1 MSGHDRNLITLG
13 ALLHDIGK
21 AMERTFRP
29 LPIGTESYRLEAKY
43 SHEPFSAV
51 FVDERMRGWPTDV
64 GSLCRLVL
72 KHHNPSLPDE
82 LLVSLADRLSA
93 NERAEAEGNEEGARG
108 RAESV
113 LRSVLSRVRL
123 GEQVSDEIYYKLL
136 PLSLDRQALMPT
148 HDESGS
154 AEAYQTLW
162 QAFSEEVTRV
172 PLGDLS
178 TLLAVLRKYTW
189 AIPSDTRYKTI
200 PDIALYHHLK
210 TTAAIAACLVRA
222 GLEEREVQSLYAAL
236 SHRYFK
242 QPSTP
247 AEDELVNRPLCA
259 LAKGDIS
266 GTQDFLYLLTSS
278 GAARGLRGRSFYLQ
292 LLTEVI
298 ATWILRQ
305 FDLPMTNL
313 LFAGGGHFYLLLPY
327 QETVERFKNLRRQI
341 SQKLWKAHK
350 GDLSLTVD
358 YVPVAAVDFLE
369 HDAGGN
375 AFAHKWDEVSRRV
388 NERKQR
394 KWNELDGD
402 GMMSALFTPQ
412 QLGTTAEE
420 MCQVCHGEWSQG
432 RDRLDDDIRKCRR
445 CHQFEELGQLLRG
458 PTHLVLFTVPERE
471 PPDPWDWRGVLR
483 AFGVLPR
490 FVHEGED
497 VPDKPDG
504 AIGALVYTFH
514 TSGPLDFLTNEVK
527 TRFRWGDMPV
537 GFDSRLLA
545 DATPMKR
552 DTNGELVIAEF
563 SDLADASEG
572 VKWLGVLRM
581 DVDSL
586 GDVFRRGL
594 GNDATISR
602 MTTLSESLRLFFE
615 GWVPQLCQQY
625 NPVAQGSKRRDDKDA
640 LYLIYA
646 GGDDLFVVGAWSV
659 LPKLAQQI
667 RDDFREFVGGD
678 HITLSGGIAI
688 EHQKF
693 PLYQLANYAKY
704 ALDDQA
710 KEHERTVNGRL
721 VKKDALSFLQTPL
734 GWERFN
740 EIAERQEELRAMLRA
755 DGGTASLP
763 RAFLTRLSEIY
774 NLYEE
779 NRKRQHHRMNAGQIS
794 LAQMQEEIAYA
805 KWVWRLVY
813 HLSRFGERYTDHQD
827 TIRHLQQAIAR
838 DRNGLIAVL
847 HVLARWT
854 SLLTREG

>member
-1 MSGHDRNLITLG
+1 MNKQDEGLITLG

-21 AMERTFRP
+21 ARERTFQP
-29 LPIGTESYRLEAKY
+29 LPDWARGEAFQAKY
-43 SHEPFSAV
+43 SHEPFSAL
-51 FVDERMRGWPTDV
+51 FVDEWMSHWPTDQHT
-64 GSLCRLVL
+64 LRRLVL
-72 KHHNPSLPDE
+72 KHHDPSLYDE

-123 GEQVSDEIYYKLL
+123 EGRGADEIYHKLL
-136 PLSLDRQALMPT
+136 ALSLNRQVLMPGR
-148 HDESGS
+148 DESGS

-162 QAFSEEVTRV
+162 QAFTNEVTRV
-172 PLGDLS
+172 PPGDIP

-200 PDIALYHHLK
+200 PDISLYHHLK

-222 GLEEREVQSLYAAL
+222 RLEEREVQTLYGAL

-247 AEDELVNRPLCA
+247 TEDELVNRPLCA

-298 ATWILRQ
+298 AAWILRQ
-305 FDLPMTNL
+305 FALPMTNL

-327 QETVERFKNLRRQI
+327 RETAERFDNLRQQI
-341 SQKLWKAHK
+341 SQRLWKAHK

-394 KWNELDGD
+394 KWRELDGNE
-402 GMMSALFTPQ
+402 MMLTLFTAQ

-420 MCQVCHGEWSQG
+420 MCQVCHGEWRQG
-432 RDRLDDDIRKCRR
+432 RDEMDDGIRKCRR
-445 CHQFEELGQLLRG
+445 CYQFEGLGQLLRE
-458 PTHLVLFTVPERE
+458 PTYLVLFTVPERE
-471 PPDPWDWRGVLR
+471 PPDPWDWRGVLQ
-483 AFGVLPR
+483 AFGVFPWL
-490 FVHEGED
+490 VHEGED
-497 VPDKPDG
+497 VPEKPNG
-504 AIGALVYTFH
+504 ATGALVYTFH
-514 TSGPLDFLTNEVK
+514 TSGPLDFLTDEVK
-527 TRFRWGDMPV
+527 ARFRWGDMPV
-537 GFDSRLLA
+537 SFDSRLLA

-552 DTNGELVIAEF
+552 ESNGELVIAEF
-563 SDLADASEG
+563 SDLAEASEG

-586 GDVFRRGL
+586 GDVFKKGL
-594 GNDATISR
+594 GNNATISR

-625 NPVAQGSKRRDDKDA
+625 NPVAQGSTRPENKDA

-693 PLYQLANYAKY
+693 PLYQLANNAKY

-710 KEHERTVNGRL
+710 KEHTRTVDGRS

-740 EIAERQEELRAMLRA
+740 EIAERQDELRAMLRG
-755 DGGTASLP
+755 DGGTVSLP
-763 RAFLTRLSEIY
+763 RAFLTRLSEIHS
-774 NLYEE
+774 LYEE
-779 NRKRQHHRMNAGQIS
+779 NRQRQRHRMNAKEIT
-794 LAQMQEEIAYA
+794 LAQMEEEIAYA

-827 TIRHLQQAIAR
+827 KIRHLQQAIAR
-838 DRNGLIAVL
+838 DRDGLISVL